1 MQNILLIAAGGAI
14 GASLRFFSGV
24 LLQKLT
30 NKSEVLTGTVFANLA
45 GCLFAGFILGLIS
58 DTAAETTPWYLF
70 FSVGLVGSL
79 STFST
84 FILELLNLI
93 NKKSFLRLAAY
104 LFLQII
110 VALAATLSG
119 LAAHK
124 LLFGGFT

>member
-1 MQNILLIAAGGAI
+1 MQNIFLIAAGGAT

-30 NKSEVLTGTVFANLA
+30 DKSDVLTGTVFANLA
-45 GCLFAGFILGLIS
+45 GCFFAGFILGLTL
-58 DTAAETTPWYLF
+58 DAAAENTPRYLF
-70 FSVGLVGSL
+70 FSVGLLGSL

-93 NKKSFLRLAAY
+93 NKKSYLQLGVY

-110 VALAATLSG
+110 AALAATFSG
-119 LAAHK
+119 LMAQK
-124 LLFGGFT
+124 LLFGSFL